1 MRTRVKICGITKKK
15 DALFASN
22 LGVDALGFVFYK
34 DSPRYIDPIDA
45 GKIISCLHPF
55 VLRVGLFVNNDAAF
69 VRDSIIKSKINF
81 LQFHG
86 DESEEYCN
94 QFNLPY
100 IKAISMK
107 EDINLLECC
116 KDYKSASALL
126 LDTFSEKVK
135 GGTGEVFDW
144 KKIPR
149 KLSLPIIIAGGL
161 NSENISDLIKTVRPF
176 CVDVSG
182 GVESIKGV
190 KDEEKMK
197 EFMIGVN
204 DATL

>member
-34 DSPRYIDPIDA
+34 ASPRYIDPIEA
-45 GKIISCLHPF
+45 GKIISSLHPLI
-55 VLRVGLFVNNDAAF
+55 LRVGLFVNADAKF
-69 VRDSIIKSKINF
+69 VRDSIIKSKIN
-81 LQFHG
+81 LIQFHG

-100 IKAISMK
+100 IKAIPMK

-116 KDYKSASALL
+116 NDFKSASALL
-126 LDTFSEKVK
+126 LDTFSKKLK

-149 KLSLPIIIAGGL
+149 KLSLPLIIAGGL
-161 NSENISDLIKTVRPF
+161 NSENISDLIKKVKPF

-182 GVESIKGV
+182 GIEIIKGV
-190 KDEEKMK
+190 KDEKKMR
-197 EFMIGVN
+197 EFYIN
-204 DATL
+204 Q

>member
-1 MRTRVKICGITKKK
+1 M
-15 DALFASN
+15 DA
-22 LGVDALGFVFYK
+22 DAE
-34 DSPRYIDPIDA
+34 
-45 GKIISCLHPF
+45 
-55 VLRVGLFVNNDAAF
+55 F
-69 VRDSIIKSKINF
+69 VRDSIVKSKIN
-81 LQFHG
+81 LIQFHG
-86 DESEEYCN
+86 AESEEYCN

-100 IKAISMK
+100 IKAIPMK

-126 LDTFSEKVK
+126 LDTFSQKLK

-161 NSENISDLIKTVRPF
+161 NSENISDLTKTVRPF

>member
-1 MRTRVKICGITKKK
+1 MK
-15 DALFASN
+15 DAILASD

-34 DSPRYIDPIDA
+34 ESPRYIDPIEA
-45 GKIISCLHPF
+45 GKIILSLHPF
-55 VLRVGLFVNNDAAF
+55 ILRVGLFVDADAGF
-69 VRDSIIKSKINF
+69 VRDSILKSKINL

-100 IKAISMK
+100 IKAIPMK

-135 GGTGEVFDW
+135 GGTGVVFDW

-149 KLSLPIIIAGGL
+149 KLNLPIIIAGGL

>member
-1 MRTRVKICGITKKK
+1 
-15 DALFASN
+15 
-22 LGVDALGFVFYK
+22 
-34 DSPRYIDPIDA
+34 
-45 GKIISCLHPF
+45 
-55 VLRVGLFVNNDAAF
+55 
-69 VRDSIIKSKINF
+69 
-81 LQFHG
+81 
-86 DESEEYCN
+86 
-94 QFNLPY
+94 
-100 IKAISMK
+100 MK

-116 KDYKSASALL
+116 RDYKSASALL
-126 LDTFSEKVK
+126 LDTFSEKLK
-135 GGTGEVFDW
+135 GGTGKVFDW
-144 KKIPR
+144 KKIPK

-182 GVESIKGV
+182 SIESIKGV

>member
-55 VLRVGLFVNNDAAF
+55 VLRVGLFVNNDAEF
-69 VRDSIIKSKINF
+69 VTDSIIKSKINF

-116 KDYKSASALL
+116 KDYESASALL
-126 LDTFSEKVK
+126 LDTFSKKLK
-135 GGTGEVFDW
+135 GGTGTVFDW

-149 KLSLPIIIAGGL
+149 KLSLPLIIAGGL
-161 NSENISDLIKTVRPF
+161 NSENIKSLIKTVNPF

-182 GVESIKGV
+182 GVESRKGE